1 MNKFVKLSY
10 LNHTMTCDKL
20 INVRVFIVFIKS
32 PSPPPKKNEILNPAT
47 HLKLDK

>member
-1 MNKFVKLSY
+1 MNKFDKLSY

-32 PSPPPKKNEILNPAT
+32 PSPPKNEILNPAT

>member
-1 MNKFVKLSY
+1 MNEFVKLSY

-20 INVRVFIVFIKS
+20 INVRVFIMFINTN
-32 PSPPPKKNEILNPAT
+32 PPKNEILNRAT